1 MRNEEIIIDLAD
13 PVFTK
18 TIRSRQNDQN
28 GLKLTVYVREK
39 GKLLI

>member
-18 TIRSRQNDQN
+18 TIRSSAEWQN

-39 GKLLI
+39 AECWI